1 MNVLC
6 FLVVVLLVVIRR
18 RPVVENQYF
27 QSVDGQLFDLALQ
40 KVLNEEDLKGN
51 IFRQGNE
58 KKKTVVVR
66 KKVLPEQTPLNIDV
80 EKMEEKDGS
89 GSDSSWETIYQ
100 TSEDDLSDT
109 AALPEVSKTDSMESI
124 SLNSWEVNEQV

>member
-1 MNVLC
+1 MGN
-6 FLVVVLLVVIRR
+6 FLIWLYKRSSMR
-18 RPVVENQYF
+18 N
-27 QSVDGQLFDLALQ
+27 
-40 KVLNEEDLKGN
+40 DLKGN